1 MIIRQIK
8 NTSASLSVFLFA
20 LTLLLPFSFVLFSG
34 IPVLAKTYYV
44 KPSSEV
50 VVRRGQGT
58 DYKII
63 AMVKD
68 GVAVE
73 FLEENDSYVKVRLA
87 NDKEGWM
94 LKRFLSDEPPLK
106 EIVVSLRAE
115 KEEMKQRE
123 VEAVQKLE
131 ELSSTLAR
139 TEMELDS
146 TLAERDQVRSD
157 YQALQLGT
165 ADVVQIK
172 KDMLKTAKENEL
184 LAQELAA
191 LEQECNSLKQDY
203 VIKWFLAGG
212 GVLIVGMFMGMMFGR
227 SRKRRSSLL

>member
-1 MIIRQIK
+1 MIIRRIK
-8 NTSASLSVFLFA
+8 KTSGSLSVFLFA
-20 LTLLLPFSFVLFSG
+20 LTLLLSSSFVLFSG
-34 IPVLAKTYYV
+34 VEVSAKTYYV

-106 EIVVSLRAE
+106 ELVVSLRAE

-123 VEAVQKLE
+123 VEVVQKLDE
-131 ELSSTLAR
+131 VSSALAQ
-139 TEMELDS
+139 TEMELDV

-157 YQALQLGT
+157 YQTLQLET
-165 ADVVQIK
+165 QDVVQIK
-172 KDMLKTAKENEL
+172 KDLLETAKKNES
-184 LAQELAA
+184 LAQELVV
-191 LEQECNSLKQDY
+191 LEQERNSLKQDY
-203 VIKWFLAGG
+203 AIKWFLAGG
-212 GVLIVGMFMGMMFGR
+212 GVLLVGMFIGMMFGR